1 MRAVVIPS
9 ASIRATS
16 FSPSGDDR
24 GFVLDEMLCA
34 VISRSANHP
43 SSATCSVD
51 TRLPPDLIISASR
64 RIASDPLTRSMR
76 IDAVRVRRAQRID
89 HLDGVG
95 VVDFFGPRWRASST
109 SPRTVA
115 ITCAPREC
123 EPCSRLSGRSRP
135 SQRGA
140 RRGDA
145 QQLERPERG
154 YRRDRQRGCLFVSDA
169 VRIRASGSAVT
180 PVRRL
185 CARRYAPCVRA
196 MPRIRSPG
204 GDRVLPSE
212 RVRGHPRSQFPRQT
226 EMLTWW
232 SAGRGVCSR
241 PD

>member
-1 MRAVVIPS
+1 MVIPS

-95 VVDFFGPRWRASST
+95 VVDFFGTEVARFVDVAANGRDNVRAT
-109 SPRTVA
+109 RVRTV
-115 ITCAPREC
+115 
-123 EPCSRLSGRSRP
+123 
-135 SQRGA
+135 
-140 RRGDA
+140 
-145 QQLERPERG
+145 
-154 YRRDRQRGCLFVSDA
+154 
-169 VRIRASGSAVT
+169 
-180 PVRRL
+180 
-185 CARRYAPCVRA
+185 
-196 MPRIRSPG
+196 
-204 GDRVLPSE
+204 
-212 RVRGHPRSQFPRQT
+212 
-226 EMLTWW
+226 
-232 SAGRGVCSR
+232 
-241 PD
+241 